1 MKSSVLE
8 NGSERRSLIF
18 FSAIV
23 AGRSLETRAKMNR
36 NFKGPGI
43 VRAKKRRTLVR
54 FPPEVA

>member
-23 AGRSLETRAKMNR
+23 AGRSLETRAKIKR

-43 VRAKKRRTLVR
+43 VKAKKRKILVR
-54 FPPEVA
+54 FPPEVS